1 MKNQTAVQQLI
12 DEVVEHLTYDDDL
25 SEDSRIT
32 YETIRLV
39 CLGKLKLEKQ
49 QIEDAYDD
57 FSINEIGELLTGEQ
71 YYNKTFKSE

>member
-1 MKNQTAVQQLI
+1 MKNQTAIQQLI

-32 YETIRLV
+32 LEIIRLR

>member
-12 DEVVEHLTYDDDL
+12 DEIVEHLTYDDDL

-32 YETIRLV
+32 YETIRLR

>member
-1 MKNQTAVQQLI
+1 MKNQTAIQQLI
-12 DEVVEHLTYDDDL
+12 DEIVEHLTYDDDL

-32 YETIRLV
+32 LETIRLR
-39 CLGKLKLEKQ
+39 CLGKLKIEKQ